1 MTCAIHILDCHET
14 YENESMKIDYTA
26 DFNILFFHY
35 SVFVWRS
42 LFVWNKK
49 NCDNIEIMIL
59 IICK

>member
-35 SVFVWRS
+35 SVFV
-42 LFVWNKK
+42 
-49 NCDNIEIMIL
+49 
-59 IICK
+59 